1 MGLLRPA
8 TGLPN
13 QVLLVAMQTAVEVS
27 RQRPQYYATVARAFY
42 ELGSSGAY
50 LVGSG
55 AGPEA
60 SIAHALKKHLI
71 GGDPPTLPRASVP
84 ATIACITAS
93 APSAGLSLP
102 CHIAPL
108 SSASA
113 FACGSALRF
122 SAHLP
127 LVG

>member
-71 GGDPPTLPRASVP
+71 GGRSPTHPP
-84 ATIACITAS
+84 ACQCA
-93 APSAGLSLP
+93 
-102 CHIAPL
+102 CHHRVYYRL
-108 SSASA
+108 
-113 FACGSALRF
+113 SALRRTILALPHCPPLLRLCF
-122 SAHLP
+122 CMRISAA
-127 LVG
+127 V